1 MNNTMKVTLIDV
13 DYEKPA
19 IIQWEGNEQ
28 VLIWSQEEETPS
40 SEIVTKEYKRIIK
53 CPKRL
58 CNGEILLL
66 TVDYDYRDDS
76 YTYLVKPA

>member
-1 MNNTMKVTLIDV
+1 MQVIIIDV
-13 DYEKPA
+13 DCEKPA
-19 IIQWEGNEQ
+19 TIQREGYNQ
-28 VLIWSQEEETPS
+28 ILVWSQEEETS
-40 SEIVTKEYKRIIK
+40 SGEIVTKEYKRIIK

-66 TVDYDYRDDS
+66 TVDYDYRDYS

>member
-1 MNNTMKVTLIDV
+1 MQVIIIDV
-13 DYEKPA
+13 DCEKPA

-28 VLIWSQEEETPS
+28 VLVWSQEEETPS
-40 SEIVTKEYKRIIK
+40 SEIVTKEYKRIVK
-53 CPKRL
+53 CPMRL

-66 TVDYDYRDDS
+66 TADYDYRDYS